1 MEVTMPVECR
11 LLEREPFAVEKC
23 PKCGTLAPEFMRGQV
38 QRSKRFL
45 WVLWRRPYCAV
56 ICHGCKEIIGWESPP
71 NAPKTLRPVAVARQ
85 PRAGLV
91 EE

>member
-1 MEVTMPVECR
+1 MPIECE
-11 LLEREPFAVEKC
+11 LLLREPYAIEKC

-71 NAPKTLRPVAVARQ
+71 NNPLPHHHDNPQHGEV
-85 PRAGLV
+85 G
-91 EE
+91 

>member
-1 MEVTMPVECR
+1 MPIECE
-11 LLEREPFAVEKC
+11 LLLREPYAIEKC

-71 NAPKTLRPVAVARQ
+71 NNPLSHPHDNQ
-85 PRAGLV
+85 QHEEV
-91 EE
+91 E